1 MSLLIGQSSCSSIAK
16 AFDNEARIQNGKY
29 SPYSALHFY
38 YRLFLLWKYCYYMKI
53 YSKINEYTRIELGY
67 LWKRSRKNMDVSLY
81 VRDVHEHR
89 ATERQN
95 DNIFSYKS
103 NLTISNK
110 LYRFCVIKNLNFCT
124 LKYLVTSWTS
134 IRNWTGWDP
143 FAPVELKHFLP
154 YYCCLKP
161 QTSLRVFFLFF
172 YFINAIDTRSP
183 QARLTQ
189 LHSSV
194 PFSLLPTSKAM
205 TLQQQEAAAGWAC
218 RFTDRSGKRQQRV
231 TWLTRSTP
239 PPPHVIPAARFRLH
253 PRGCT

>member
-1 MSLLIGQSSCSSIAK
+1 MKLGYKTGNIAHTVHYIFTIVCFFYESIV
-16 AFDNEARIQNGKY
+16 II
-29 SPYSALHFY
+29 
-38 YRLFLLWKYCYYMKI
+38 WKYTQR
-53 YSKINEYTRIELGY
+53 YTSTLELNSAIFEREAGKTWTCRCTY
-67 LWKRSRKNMDVSLY
+67 
-81 VRDVHEHR
+81 VHEHR

-205 TLQQQEAAAGWAC
+205 TLQQQEAAAG
-218 RFTDRSGKRQQRV
+218 
-231 TWLTRSTP
+231 
-239 PPPHVIPAARFRLH
+239 
-253 PRGCT
+253 